1 MPRQS
6 CIWILGRKSVSEG
19 ERMHGMLT
27 ARPVEA
33 AATHGEKWAS
43 NVGIQG
49 KVIGAGAHRG
59 LCWYQER
66 CSPMAFALWL
76 MLSLWSALSMSVKS
90 LDLSVLHAWSKG
102 TSALLGAVEYL
113 PGVPQ
118 RGLGWG
124 LFPVCPEINA
134 LTFSSPYLDFISAF
148 YLIKNKKRQKKT
160 YIYVLKKKKMH
171 TMLVTDSLIIASHHL
186 LNNLYFPFP
195 VQAPARRLP
204 AELRG
209 LHLLPSSPFS
219 FPNSAWLQSENKPSH
234 PLAYWGNKYKKK
246 LD

>member
-1 MPRQS
+1 MLVPGEVLSYGFCSLAYVVPLKCTQY
-6 CIWILGRKSVSEG
+6 VSEVTG
-19 ERMHGMLT
+19 SFCVTHMVQGHICPPWGCRISARCASERVGMRT
-27 ARPVEA
+27 
-33 AATHGEKWAS
+33 
-43 NVGIQG
+43 
-49 KVIGAGAHRG
+49 
-59 LCWYQER
+59 
-66 CSPMAFALWL
+66 
-76 MLSLWSALSMSVKS
+76 LSC
-90 LDLSVLHAWSKG
+90 
-102 TSALLGAVEYL
+102 L
-113 PGVPQ
+113 P
-118 RGLGWG
+118 R
-124 LFPVCPEINA
+124 INA

-219 FPNSAWLQSENKPSH
+219 FPNSVWLQSENKPSH
-234 PLAYWGNKYKKK
+234 PLAY
-246 LD
+246 